1 MTMSHDRFWPKRMP
15 KTLTY
20 PAVPIFRLVE
30 IATEFYPQK
39 AALIY
44 YGAQVSYDRLDNEIK
59 YLSGALSH
67 QGIRKGD
74 RVALYMQN
82 TPQYIIAFYAVM
94 RANAVVVPINPM
106 NNEKELAFI
115 LEDCGAVGLITTTD
129 LLPTAEKACART
141 GLKLLIAGAYR
152 DFLPEAPCLPVPEYM
167 MRAPT
172 GPHAGLEWKTL
183 IDQQLTPPA
192 VEVGPEDICLLPYTS
207 GSTGKPK
214 GCIHTHETV
223 MSNLISAYL
232 WVTNTASS
240 VHLSVLPFFH
250 VTGLVHSMLAPLYAG
265 ATLVL
270 LTRWDRRAALD
281 AIEKYRVTHWV
292 NISTMVVDL
301 LSDDSVARRDLSSL
315 SITCGGGAPLPEAV
329 GRKLHDL
336 TGLTYVE
343 GYGLTE
349 TISQTHFNPP
359 DRAKMQCIGIPDF
372 GVDARIVEVEG
383 VSELPPN
390 TPGELVINGPE
401 VMKGYWNR
409 PEETAKAFLQLE
421 GKIFLRT
428 GDICY
433 VDDEGY
439 FFLVDRTKRMINA
452 AGFKVWPAEVETT
465 LYGHPAVKEAC
476 VVGVPDPVRVE
487 EVRAYVVLK
496 DEFRGQVTPQEIIAW
511 SREQMAAYKYPRQVI
526 FVEELPKS
534 GTGKIL
540 WRQMQEKAHGD
551 HGAED
556 EN

>member
-1 MTMSHDRFWPKRMP
+1 M
-15 KTLTY
+15 
-20 PAVPIFRLVE
+20 PIFRLVE
-30 IATEFYPQK
+30 VAAEFYPRK
-39 AALIY
+39 AAINY
-44 YGAQVSYDRLDNEIK
+44 YGRLISYGRLEREITS
-59 YLSGALSH
+59 LCGALAEN
-67 QGIRKGD
+67 GIAKGD

-82 TPQYIIAFYAVM
+82 TPQYIIAFYAIM

-115 LEDCGAVGLITTTD
+115 LQDSGAVGLITTTD
-129 LLPTAEKACART
+129 LVAVAQKARAGA
-141 GLKLLIAGAYR
+141 GLRFVIAGAYQ
-152 DFLPEAPCLPVPEYM
+152 DYLPAESSFSVPDSMLQAPACPSDC
-167 MRAPT
+167 
-172 GPHAGLEWKTL
+172 LEWKAL
-183 IDQQLTPPA
+183 IDRQLPPPA
-192 VEVGPEDICLLPYTS
+192 VQVGPDDMCLLPYTS

-214 GCIHTHETV
+214 GCVHTHGTV
-223 MSNLISAYL
+223 MSNIISAYL
-232 WVTNTASS
+232 WLTNTASS

-281 AIEKYRVTHWV
+281 AIEQCRVTHWI

-301 LSDDSVARRDLSSL
+301 LNAPDVAQRNLGSL
-315 SITCGGGAPLPEAV
+315 VAVSGGGAPLPEAI
-329 GRKLHDL
+329 GRKLHEL

-359 DRAKMQCIGIPDF
+359 DRAKMQCIGVPDF
-372 GVDARIVEVEG
+372 GVDARIVSVENQ
-383 VSELPPN
+383 SELPPN
-390 TPGELVINGPE
+390 SPGELVIHGPE

-409 PEETAKAFLQLE
+409 PQETAGAFLELD
-421 GKIFLRT
+421 GKTFLRT

-433 VDDEGY
+433 MDDEGY

-452 AGFKVWPAEVETT
+452 AGFKVWPAEVENT

-487 EVRAYVVLK
+487 EVRAYIVLK
-496 DEFRGQVTPQEIIAW
+496 DGFRDKVSKEDIVAW
-511 SREQMAAYKYPRQVI
+511 SKIQMAAYKYPRQVV
-526 FVEELPKS
+526 FVDELPKS

-540 WRQMQEKAHGD
+540 WRQMQETAR
-551 HGAED
+551 AQ
-556 EN
+556 